1 MKRILHIFICIFFIS
16 FSIFGQENKECK
28 ELLEKEIS
36 STTFSENIDE
46 FVVDLQTLIN
56 CKFDEIDLQIFM
68 GPNGDFSFIASS
80 LIEFAGKSNKKEK
93 YTFENLKQTLQS
105 IKDSPEYLNI
115 VQIVE
120 AQNTLIKK
128 NASIKNWETDKQL
141 LNKMGL
147 AGEKLTDFYSI
158 IESNENKPY
167 SEIFLI
173 YSDTL
178 SARTERQ
185 LIANENKISEI
196 KNKNPE
202 AIEWVKGLLAYNSYD
217 LGLKKSKESNKPMLL
232 YFNGYACVNARK
244 IEEYILTDNEIQD
257 YINSN
262 LIFVNLL
269 VDDRK
274 ELEESQ
280 KYYSERLDKEIKTT
294 GQKNTEFQ
302 INEYQANSQP
312 LFILLDLNGNE
323 ISRIGY
329 TRDIIEFSKF
339 IKKDKK

>member
-1 MKRILHIFICIFFIS
+1 MTQTLNIFICIFFIS
-16 FSIFGQENKECK
+16 FSTFGQKSRECK
-28 ELLEKEIS
+28 ELLKKEIS

-46 FVVDLQTLIN
+46 FVVDLKTLIN
-56 CKFDEIDLQIFM
+56 CEFEEIDLQIFM

-80 LIEFAGKSNKKEK
+80 LIEFAGKPNKDEK

-105 IKDSPEYLNI
+105 IKDRPEYLDV

-120 AQNTLIKK
+120 AKNALIKR
-128 NASIKNWETDKQL
+128 NASIKNWETDEQL
-141 LNKMGL
+141 LKKMGL
-147 AGEKLTDFYSI
+147 AGGQLADFYSI
-158 IESNENKPY
+158 IKRNENKPY
-167 SEIFLI
+167 SEIFFI

-178 SARTERQ
+178 SNRAERQ
-185 LIANENKISEI
+185 LIANENKVSEL

-217 LGLKKSKESNKPMLL
+217 LGLKKSKELNKPILL

-274 ELEESQ
+274 ELEETQ
-280 KYYSERLDKEIKTT
+280 KYYSERLGKQIKTI
-294 GQKNTEFQ
+294 GQKNMELQ
-302 INEYQANSQP
+302 IIKYQANSQP
-312 LFILLDLNGNE
+312 LFVLLDINGNE

-329 TRDIIEFSKF
+329 TRDINEFSEF